1 MRKSG
6 FPAAIPTAII
16 VTCAGV
22 LSVLSSIPMHAAD
35 DPLMGSWK
43 LNPAKSSFYAGR
55 PPKAWTNRY
64 SPSGPNGLSC
74 QSDRTSARGETAHIE
89 FNASFDGSDFPLR
102 GDPSRD
108 AVSVKRVNAYAYIAN
123 YKKAG
128 EIVQRHYWVV
138 SKDGKTLMISAT
150 GMSPDGE
157 LTHNLIVFDKQ

>member
-1 MRKSG
+1 
-6 FPAAIPTAII
+6 
-16 VTCAGV
+16 
-22 LSVLSSIPMHAAD
+22 MHAAD